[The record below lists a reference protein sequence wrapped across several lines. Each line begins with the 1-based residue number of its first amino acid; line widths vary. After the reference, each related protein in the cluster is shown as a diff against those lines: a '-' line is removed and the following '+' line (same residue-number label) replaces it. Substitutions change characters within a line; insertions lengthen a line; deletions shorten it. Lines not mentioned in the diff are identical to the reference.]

1 MTLKREPLTPFGE
14 KTINHLIIACF
25 FVVVASEVL
34 VAVVEVDIVVFVLKY
49 VVLDENVAV
58 VRCWS
63 RYTASKIP

>member
-25 FVVVASEVL
+25 FVVIEVL